1 MNNKKAFTLVE
12 LIATITILGVIL
24 LIAVPSYNKYV
35 EKTRNKLIESYEK
48 SVEDAAKAF
57 VTDCI
62 AKNNLQPLNNYLG
75 SEGISLETLQELGFL
90 KEDGA
95 LEEKINIDIEKS
107 NVKIKGSDES
117 SETYSDLYQYTVVL
131 IDKSGAEISVSNKKT
146 NSTTTGENEQDSSE
160 DSSGLILK
168 NEKKEQISGTID
180 AGANESYTIYILN
193 YSKFGNLKL
202 YVKGKETQN
211 ACSASASGVVKCNI
225 DLEDGDNEVT
235 IKDGETEKRLTVKTD
250 ILPPTITILDKSEE
264 YTNMVEFKVRLED
277 TQKLDSLH
285 PYNIEP
291 NICSKSS
298 ETDSKII
305 ELKCS
310 TTENGT
316 YKITATDSVGRSVTK
331 NVEIKNITSEKPS
344 IDFRY
349 NSSPSSFSNPLGKSG
364 IITINYSSGRV
375 DGNYIGFAS
384 NYSVAYEL
392 LDVNNNAVSNG
403 TFIAEE
409 AGSGS
414 FEINVGDDD
423 CSGSA
428 CTGTYKLRIIE
439 ITNKAGNKLANVDSD
454 QFKIDN
460 TPPKAANI
468 TKQGSKVTD
477 VSCGEIDSST
487 GNRTCQVNFNGGLLG
502 APVKAELN
510 FEVED
515 IGYSGA
521 EKVYYR
527 TDTTSD
533 FQETT
538 IDQINEMEHK
548 DFAGNTLNL
557 YLEVVF
563 ADAAGNIDFT
573 TDAAGNIDFT
583 RNILKINFVKN

>member
-62 AKNNLQPLNNYLG
+62 AKNNLQPLKDYGG
-75 SEGISLETLQELGFL
+75 SEGISLETLQKLGFL

-95 LEEKINIDIEKS
+95 LKEKINIDIENS
-107 NVKIKGSDES
+107 RVKIKGSDES

-235 IKDGETEKRLTVKTD
+235 IKDGENKKSLTIKTD
-250 ILPPTITILDKSEE
+250 IKNPEIEISEIGTE
-264 YTNMVEFKVRLED
+264 YTNKINFTITLSD
-277 TQKLDSLH
+277 NQKLDSFH
-285 PYNIEP
+285 PYNIEY
-291 NICSKSS
+291 NICQEISK
-298 ETDSKII
+298 TDSKI
-305 ELKCS
+305 ELECNI
-310 TTENGT
+310 TENGT
-316 YKITATDSVGRSVTK
+316 YKITVTDSVERSVTK
-331 NVEIKNITSEKPS
+331 NLEIKNITSEKPS
-344 IDFRY
+344 IVFRP
-349 NSSPSSFSNPLGKSG
+349 NSGPLKKSG
-364 IITINYSSGRV
+364 KITIEYSSGLV

-468 TKQGSKVTD
+468 TGYGGKATAA
-477 VSCGEIDSST
+477 SCGEIDSS

-502 APVKAELN
+502 VPVKAELN

-521 EKVYYR
+521 AKVYYR

-563 ADAAGNIDFT
+563 ADALGNVDI
-573 TDAAGNIDFT
+573 NK
-583 RNILKINFVKN
+583 NILKINFVKN

>member
-62 AKNNLQPLNNYLG
+62 AKNVCANNPEKGINSDSLGNYLG
-75 SEGISLETLQELGFL
+75 LEGISLKTLQDLGFL
-90 KEDGA
+90 KEDAA
-95 LEEKINIDIEKS
+95 LEKKINISIGKS
-107 NVKIKGSDES
+107 YVTIVASGGS
-117 SETYSDLYQYTVVL
+117 SETYSDLYQYTVYL
-131 IDKSGAEISVSNKKT
+131 KDESGAGISVPNKET
-146 NSTTTGENEQDSSE
+146 NSTTPGENEQDTPE

-168 NEKKEQISGTID
+168 NEKNEQISGTID

-202 YVKGKETQN
+202 NDKEPQN
-211 ACSASASGVVKCNI
+211 ACRASASGVVKCNI
-225 DLEDGDNEVT
+225 DLQDGYNNVT
-235 IKDGETEKRLTVKTD
+235 IKDGETEKSLTIKTD
-250 ILPPTITILDKSEE
+250 IKNPEIALPEIDTE
-264 YTNMVEFKVRLED
+264 YTNKINFTITLSD
-277 TQKLDSLH
+277 NQKLDSFH
-285 PYNIEP
+285 PYNIEY
-291 NICSKSS
+291 NICQEISK
-298 ETDSKII
+298 TDSEI
-305 ELKCS
+305 ELECNI
-310 TTENGT
+310 TENGT
-316 YKITATDSVGRSVTK
+316 YKITVTDSVERSVTK
-331 NVEIKNITSEKPS
+331 NLEIKNITSEKPS
-344 IDFRY
+344 IVFDP
-349 NSSPSSFSNPLGKSG
+349 NSGPLRNSGK
-364 IITINYSSGRV
+364 ITIEYSSGVV

-392 LDVNNNAVSNG
+392 LDSNNNSVSDG

-414 FEINVGDDD
+414 FKINVGDDD

-428 CTGTYKLRIIE
+428 CTGTYKLKIKE
-439 ITNKAGNKLANVDSD
+439 ITNKAGNKITNVESGK
-454 QFKIDN
+454 FIIDN

-468 TKQGSKVTD
+468 TQGHNATAI
-477 VSCGEIDSST
+477 SCGEIESST
-487 GNRTCQVNFNGGLLG
+487 GNRTCQVNFDGGLG
-502 APVKAELN
+502 GVPVTSELN

-521 EKVYYR
+521 KNVYYR
-527 TDTTSD
+527 TATTGI

-538 IDQINEMEHK
+538 IDQINEMKHK
-548 DFAGNTLNL
+548 DFGGKTLNL

-563 ADAAGNIDFT
+563 ADAVGNVDF
-573 TDAAGNIDFT
+573 NK
-583 RNILKINFVKN
+583 NILKINFVKNELFD

>member
-62 AKNNLQPLNNYLG
+62 AKNNLQPLKNYWG
-75 SEGISLETLQELGFL
+75 SEGISLKTLQDLGFL

-95 LEEKINIDIEKS
+95 LKEKINIDIENS
-107 NVKIKGSDES
+107 RVKIKGSDES

-168 NEKKEQISGTID
+168 NEKNEQISGTID

-235 IKDGETEKRLTVKTD
+235 IKDGENIKSLTIKTD
-250 ILPPTITILDKSEE
+250 IKNPEIALSEIGTE
-264 YTNMVEFKVRLED
+264 YTNKINFAVTLSD
-277 TQKLDSLH
+277 TQKLGS
-285 PYNIEP
+285 YKVEP
-291 NICSKSS
+291 NICQESSK
-298 ETDSKII
+298 TDSKI
-305 ELKCS
+305 ELECS

-316 YKITATDSVGRSVTK
+316 YKIIAIDSVGRSVTK

-364 IITINYSSGRV
+364 KITIEYSSGRV

-468 TKQGSKVTD
+468 TQGHNATAI
-477 VSCGEIDSST
+477 SCGEIESST
-487 GNRTCQVNFNGGLLG
+487 GNRTCQVNFDGGLG
-502 APVKAELN
+502 GVPVTSELN

-521 EKVYYR
+521 KNVYYR
-527 TDTTSD
+527 TATTGI

-538 IDQINEMEHK
+538 IDQINEMKHK
-548 DFAGNTLNL
+548 DFGGKTLNL

-563 ADAAGNIDFT
+563 ADAVGNFDR
-573 TDAAGNIDFT
+573 NK
-583 RNILKINFVKN
+583 NILKINFVKNELFD

>member
-48 SVEDAAKAF
+48 SAEDAAKAF

-62 AKNNLQPLNNYLG
+62 AKNVCSDGENLSNYITNREIGLK
-75 SEGISLETLQELGFL
+75 TLQDLGFL
-90 KEDGA
+90 KEDAA
-95 LEEKINIDIEKS
+95 LEKKINISIENS
-107 NVKIKGSDES
+107 CVRIKTLDES
-117 SETYSDLYQYTVVL
+117 SETYSDLYQYTVFL
-131 IDKSGAEISVSNKKT
+131 KDESGAKISVSNKKT
-146 NSTTTGENEQDSSE
+146 NSTTTGENEQDTSE

-168 NEKKEQISGTID
+168 NEKNEQISGTID

-202 YVKGKETQN
+202 NDKESQN
-211 ACSASASGVVKCNI
+211 ACRASASGSVGCNI
-225 DLEDGDNEVT
+225 DLQDGDNIVT
-235 IKDGETEKRLTVKTD
+235 IKDGETEKSLIIKTD
-250 ILPPTITILDKSEE
+250 IEDPKIALSEIGTE
-264 YTNMVEFKVRLED
+264 YTNKINFTVTLSD
-277 TQKLDSLH
+277 NQKLGS
-285 PYNIEP
+285 YKVEP

-298 ETDSKII
+298 ETDKII
-305 ELKCS
+305 ELECS
-310 TTENGT
+310 ITKNGT
-316 YKITATDSVGRSVTK
+316 YTVSVEDSVGH
-331 NVEIKNITSEKPS
+331 NANYEIIIKNITSEKPS
-344 IDFRY
+344 IVFSP
-349 NSSPSSFSNPLGKSG
+349 NSGSLGKSG
-364 IITINYSSGRV
+364 SINIGYSSGLV

-384 NYSVAYEL
+384 NYSVAYDL
-392 LDVNNNAVSNG
+392 LDVNNNVVSSG
-403 TFIAEE
+403 AFTAKE

-414 FEINVGDDD
+414 FTIDVGNDD
-423 CSGSA
+423 CNGSA
-428 CTGTYKLRIIE
+428 CTGTYKLKISE
-439 ITNKAGNKLANVDSD
+439 ITNKAGNKITNVESG

-468 TKQGSKVTD
+468 TKKGSKVTD

>member
-62 AKNNLQPLNNYLG
+62 AKNNLQPLKDYGG
-75 SEGISLETLQELGFL
+75 SEGISLETLQDLGFL

-95 LEEKINIDIEKS
+95 LKEKINIDIENS
-107 NVKIKGSDES
+107 RVKIKGSDES

-168 NEKKEQISGTID
+168 NEKKEQISGTINV
-180 AGANESYTIYILN
+180 GANESYTIYILN

-235 IKDGETEKRLTVKTD
+235 IKDGETEKSLIIKTD
-250 ILPPTITILDKSEE
+250 IEDPKIALSEIGTE
-264 YTNMVEFKVRLED
+264 YTNKINFTVTLSD
-277 TQKLDSLH
+277 NQKLGS
-285 PYNIEP
+285 YKVEP
-291 NICSKSS
+291 NICQESSK
-298 ETDSKII
+298 TDSKI
-305 ELKCS
+305 ELECS

-316 YKITATDSVGRSVTK
+316 YKIIAIDSVGRSVTK

-344 IDFRY
+344 IVFRP
-349 NSSPSSFSNPLGKSG
+349 NSGPLKKSG
-364 IITINYSSGRV
+364 KITIEYSSGLV

-414 FEINVGDDD
+414 FTIVVGDDD

-428 CTGTYKLRIIE
+428 CTGTYKLKISE
-439 ITNKAGNKLANVDSD
+439 ITNKAGNKLTNVDSG
-454 QFKIDN
+454 QFIIDN

-477 VSCGEIDSST
+477 ASCGAIDSST

-502 APVKAELN
+502 VPVKAELN

-563 ADAAGNIDFT
+563 ADAAGN
-573 TDAAGNIDFT
+573 
-583 RNILKINFVKN
+583 LV

>member
-62 AKNNLQPLNNYLG
+62 AKNNLQPLKDYGG
-75 SEGISLETLQELGFL
+75 SEGISLKTLQDLGFL

-95 LEEKINIDIEKS
+95 LKEKINIDIENS
-107 NVKIKGSDES
+107 RVKIKGSDES

-168 NEKKEQISGTID
+168 NEKKEQISGTIN
-180 AGANESYTIYILN
+180 AGANKRYTIYILN

-202 YVKGKETQN
+202 SVKGKETQN

-235 IKDGETEKRLTVKTD
+235 IKDGETEKSLIIKTD
-250 ILPPTITILDKSEE
+250 IEDPKIALSEIGTE
-264 YTNMVEFKVRLED
+264 YTNKINFTVTLSD
-277 TQKLDSLH
+277 NQKLGS
-285 PYNIEP
+285 YKVEP
-291 NICSKSS
+291 NICFESSK
-298 ETDSKII
+298 TDSEIKL
-305 ELKCS
+305 ECS
-310 TTENGT
+310 ITKNGT
-316 YKITATDSVGRSVTK
+316 YTVSVEDSVG
-331 NVEIKNITSEKPS
+331 NNANYEIIIKNITSVEPF
-344 IDFRY
+344 IVFDP
-349 NSSPSSFSNPLGKSG
+349 NSGPLRNSGK
-364 IITINYSSGRV
+364 ITIEYSSGVV
-375 DGNYIGFAS
+375 DGNYIGFKS
-384 NYSVAYEL
+384 NYSVAYDL
-392 LDVNNNAVSNG
+392 LDVNNNVVSSG
-403 TFIAEE
+403 YFTAEE
-409 AGSGS
+409 DRSGS
-414 FEINVGDDD
+414 FTIDVGDDD
-423 CSGSA
+423 CNGSA
-428 CTGTYKLRIIE
+428 CTGTYKLKISE
-439 ITNKAGNKLANVDSD
+439 ITNKAGNKITNVESG

-468 TKQGSKVTD
+468 TKKGSAITD

-487 GNRTCQVNFNGGLLG
+487 GNRTCQVNFNGGVAG
-502 APVKAELN
+502 VPVKAELN

-527 TDTTSD
+527 TATTGN

-538 IDQINEMEHK
+538 IDQINGMKHK
-548 DFAGNTLNL
+548 DFGGKTLNL

-563 ADAAGNIDFT
+563 ADAAGNIDR
-573 TDAAGNIDFT
+573 NK
-583 RNILKINFVKN
+583 NILKINFVKNELFD